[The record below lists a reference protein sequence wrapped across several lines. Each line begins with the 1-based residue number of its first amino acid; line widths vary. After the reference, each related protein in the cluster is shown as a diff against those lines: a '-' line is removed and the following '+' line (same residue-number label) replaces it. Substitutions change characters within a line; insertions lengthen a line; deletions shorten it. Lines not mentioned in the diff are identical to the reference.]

1 MASSAQSGG
10 SSGGPAVP
18 TVQRGIVKM
27 VRAGTGTPI
36 PLATT
41 VRESGAGS
49 FPCRQPAWSPRSSF
63 LCPFPHFSPVLGIP
77 YLDANRHG
85 LPWVPCLPDT
95 LALGVTVIS
104 VIAALSLLAV
114 YQDRQIRD
122 WLTGIICW

>member
-36 PLATT
+36 PQATT

-49 FPCRQPAWSPRSSF
+49 FPSRQPAWSPRSSF
-63 LCPFPHFSPVLGIP
+63 LCPFPHFSPVLRIP
-77 YLDANRHG
+77 SLDASRYG
-85 LPWVPCLPDT
+85 LPWVPCLLDT
-95 LALGVTVIS
+95 VALGGVTVIS

-114 YQDRQIRD
+114 YQDR
-122 WLTGIICW
+122 